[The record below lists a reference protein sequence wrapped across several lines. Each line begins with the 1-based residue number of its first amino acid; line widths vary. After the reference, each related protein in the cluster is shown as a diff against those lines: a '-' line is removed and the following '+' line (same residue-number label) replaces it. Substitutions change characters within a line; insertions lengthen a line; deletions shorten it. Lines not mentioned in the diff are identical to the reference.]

1 MKRRGRVCPPFLA
14 IRKGGNDNMIVR
26 HIRNKN
32 YGKKK
37 RVAAYCRVSTDKAEQ
52 EESFETQIATYERVI
67 RNNPEW
73 EYAGIYADEG
83 KSATSA
89 DHRPEFQRMIAD
101 ALDEKI
107 DVILVKS
114 ISRFS
119 RNIVDCQTYVE
130 KLREK
135 GVSVRFERE
144 NIDSLNPACSM
155 MFSLLAAIAQDE
167 SLSISENVKW
177 AVARRFERGEYK
189 IGNNQV
195 LGYDADEDGKPVP
208 NGDAWIVRR
217 IFQLFTEGKSVR
229 QVAELVTA
237 EGGHGLRSEGTLSYQ
252 TVLSILQNEIY
263 VGDRCLQKRPPVHY
277 LTKKADPRAEYKSY
291 YLKDVHTPL
300 IEREMWEKAQA
311 MLTTRQERMAQ
322 GVFQKSG
329 THFLYGRV
337 FCGQCGAPYKRR
349 TVTNS
354 HKSGAERYY
363 KVWNCKE
370 RQKGVQGKRC
380 LNPTLHEAKL
390 LEMISQK
397 LGWEWSDME
406 HFDAER
412 FLQEVERVEI
422 MPDGEIIVQRNTQA
436 A

>member
-1 MKRRGRVCPPFLA
+1 M
-14 IRKGGNDNMIVR
+14 MVR
-26 HIRNKN
+26 HIRSKN

-52 EESFETQIATYERVI
+52 EESFDTQIATYERVI

-83 KSATSA
+83 KSATSV

-135 GVSVRFERE
+135 GISVRFERE

-167 SLSISENVKW
+167 SRSISENVKW

-195 LGYDADEDGKPVP
+195 LGYDAGEHGEPVP
-208 NGDAWIVRR
+208 NGDAWIVQM
-217 IFQLFTEGKSVR
+217 IFRLFIEGKTSR
-229 QVAELVTA
+229 EVAEVVTA
-237 EGGHGLRSEGTLSYQ
+237 AGGHGLRSKRKLSYQ

-277 LTKKADPRAEYKSY
+277 LTKKPDLRAEYKSY

-300 IEREMWEKAQA
+300 IDRETWDKAQA
-311 MLTTRQERMAQ
+311 RLHKRELAKEAGIERQRADA
-322 GVFQKSG
+322 
-329 THFLYGRV
+329 HFLYGKL
-337 FCGQCGAPYKRR
+337 FCANCGAPYRRR
-349 TVTNS
+349 TFKECRARGGEN
-354 HKSGAERYY
+354 Y
-363 KVWNCKE
+363 KAWCCKE
-370 RQKGVQGKRC
+370 RGKGNAGNGC
-380 LNPTLHEAKL
+380 TNPILREETLL
-390 LEMISQK
+390 QQICNK
-397 LGWEWSDME
+397 LGWEWNDPGR
-406 HFDAER
+406 FDKDR
-412 FLQEVERVEI
+412 FLREVERVEV
-422 MPDGEIIVQRNTQA
+422 MPDSEIVIQKNAQA